1 MTWAIEW
8 VCSRAGIAPK
18 FDWFQNMLNNQKK
31 NAVLK
36 NKNFHLN
43 LGELLLSEL
52 PVQVIMMMNLMYL
65 VSKT

>member
-1 MTWAIEW
+1 
-8 VCSRAGIAPK
+8 
-18 FDWFQNMLNNQKK
+18 MLNNQKK